1 MIFKKF
7 KINGVILQNRIIIS
21 PMCQYSADKMGGP
34 SSWHYSHLGSLVK
47 SGAGMLITESV
58 AVSKIGRI
66 TPRDLCLYNDRQEIK
81 FKKLIK
87 YLRSINKDMP
97 LCIQIS
103 HSGRKGSSFVPWDK
117 NKGSINTQKGGWK
130 TVSPSSIKKDP
141 GWSNPKSL
149 KIKSIK
155 KIISEF
161 VSATKRAKKIGFD
174 GLELHI
180 AHGYLLHQF
189 MSPISNKR
197 KDLYGG
203 NFINRVRIV
212 DEITKKIRSVWPKEK
227 ILGARITGSDHV
239 KNGINVNE
247 SIKFSE
253 ILKKNGF
260 DYACVSSGGII
271 KQTRLNTKK
280 KMFRINIAK
289 KIKSK
294 SKILIST
301 TGRMNNLKICQK
313 LIKRKQID
321 MITIGRP
328 FLKNPF
334 WLYDIKEF
342 KKNIPKQIIRGF
354 E

>member
-1 MIFKKF
+1 MIHKKF
-7 KINGVILQNRIIIS
+7 KINNIVLKNRVIIS
-21 PMCQYSADKMGGP
+21 PMCQYSADKSGGP

-47 SGAGMLITESV
+47 SGAGMLTIESV

-66 TPRDLCLYNDRQEIK
+66 SPKDLCLYDNQQEKKYFKLFK
-81 FKKLIK
+81 FLK
-87 YLRSINKDMP
+87 SINNKMP
-97 LCIQIS
+97 ICIQIS

-117 NKGSINTQKGGWK
+117 NKGSINIKKGGWK
-130 TVSPSSIKKDP
+130 TVSASSLRKDI
-141 GWSNPKSL
+141 GWPNPKSL
-149 KIKSIK
+149 TNKGIK
-155 KIISEF
+155 KVILEF
-161 VSATKRAKKIGFD
+161 VNTAKRAKKIGFE

-203 NFINRVRIV
+203 SFINRVRII
-212 DEITKKIRSVWPKEK
+212 DEITKKIRLVWPKEK

-239 KNGINVNE
+239 KNGINVDE
-247 SIKFSE
+247 SIKLSE

-260 DYACVSSGGII
+260 DYACVSSGGI
-271 KQTRLNTKK
+271 KK
-280 KMFRINIAK
+280 KTGLNAKKRMFRLNIAK

-301 TGRMNNLKICQK
+301 TGRMSNLKICEK
-313 LIKRKQID
+313 LIKRKLID
-321 MITIGRP
+321 MVTIGRP

-342 KKNIPKQIIRGF
+342 KKSTPKQIIRSF